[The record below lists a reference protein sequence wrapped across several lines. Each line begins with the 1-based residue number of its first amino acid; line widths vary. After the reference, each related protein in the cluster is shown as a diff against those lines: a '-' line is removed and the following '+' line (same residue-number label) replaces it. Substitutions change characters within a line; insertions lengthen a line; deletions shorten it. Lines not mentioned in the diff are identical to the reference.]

1 MECENEL
8 CIYCREGRCE
18 LSRISID
25 SMGLCTQCIYPSFP
39 PEVLE
44 RAKGALR
51 EKLEG
56 EIKTTR

>member
-8 CIYCREGRCE
+8 CIYWQEGLCL

-25 SMGLCTQCIYPSFP
+25 SVGLCTQCIYPSFP

-44 RAKGALR
+44 RAKRELR
-51 EKLEG
+51 ERLER
-56 EIKTTR
+56 EE

>member
-56 EIKTTR
+56 E

>member
-8 CIYCREGRCE
+8 CIYWQEGRCL

-25 SMGLCTQCIYPSFP
+25 SVGLCTQCIYPSFP

-44 RAKGALR
+44 RAKRELR
-51 EKLEG
+51 ERLER
-56 EIKTTR
+56 EE